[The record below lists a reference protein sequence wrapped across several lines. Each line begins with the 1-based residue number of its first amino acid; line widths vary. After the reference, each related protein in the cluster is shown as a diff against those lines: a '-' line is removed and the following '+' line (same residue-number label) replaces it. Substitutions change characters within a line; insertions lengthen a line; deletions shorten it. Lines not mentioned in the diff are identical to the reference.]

1 MLEDLSSDIS
11 ARPVRSHMG
20 HLSRDS
26 YFSRGIPPICARN
39 RSFSSS
45 ELCHNQTD
53 PLPDHVVNLSSLDK
67 LTTCRFRRVV
77 RESAVARGFA
87 PATMCSAIWR
97 FCFALGVF
105 GTGTGWP
112 DTIVATIMAA
122 LAIQGAALVIR
133 QASAELRSGKLAAA
147 Q

>member
-26 YFSRGIPPICARN
+26 YFSRGIPPICARD

-53 PLPDHVVNLSSLDK
+53 PLPDHVVNLSSLYK

-77 RESAVARGFA
+77 RESAAARGFA

-97 FCFALGVF
+97 FCLPRSASLAPALDGL
-105 GTGTGWP
+105 TLSW
-112 DTIVATIMAA
+112 
-122 LAIQGAALVIR
+122 R
-133 QASAELRSGKLAAA
+133 RSWLHLPYREPRSWSGRPVL
-147 Q
+147 